1 MNIFCQ
7 YSILNTFINPSSTTG
22 LVPTMGALHEG
33 HVSLIKKAIC
43 ENQQVIVSIFIN
55 PTQFENFDDL
65 KKYPETLKAD
75 VKIIESISKKILIY
89 TPDTDDLY
97 SKEIKSLS
105 YNFGAIEGVMEGE
118 IRKNHFQGVAT
129 IVEKLLNIFMPENAY
144 FGEKDFQQLQIIRL
158 LVAQKK
164 ISSNIIGCS
173 TFRNKDGLALSSR
186 NSFLTNSEREK
197 ASFIHQQLLV
207 ARSLWGIENPKTIS
221 EKIKKSFSVNRN
233 FKLDYFDIR
242 FEVDLS
248 RATKKSKKKVRAF
261 VAAKI
266 GKTRLI
272 DNLALYEI

>member
-43 ENQQVIVSIFIN
+43 ENQQVIVTIFIN

-65 KKYPETLKAD
+65 KKYPKTLEAD

-105 YNFGAIEGVMEGE
+105 YNFGPIEGVMEGE

>member
-65 KKYPETLKAD
+65 KKYPETLEAD

>member
-43 ENQQVIVSIFIN
+43 ENQQVIVTIFIN

-65 KKYPETLKAD
+65 KKYPKTLEAD

>member
-65 KKYPETLKAD
+65 KKYPKTLEAD